1 MFSLFCPFLPYIKPL
16 QTSKKKVHQNVLSF
30 KKKKGNYLEIKKL
43 VKSRG
48 AAKIIIVF
56 EDYMETL
63 RIPY

>member
-1 MFSLFCPFLPYIKPL
+1 
-16 QTSKKKVHQNVLSF
+16 VLSF